1 MIDDRYPLGFKTEL
15 HRKDLAIALDEA
27 RDLGLDF
34 CVSQQVLGE
43 EDELIAD
50 GKGDED
56 VSNLARVAKRRR

>member
-1 MIDDRYPLGFKTEL
+1 
-15 HRKDLAIALDEA
+15 
-27 RDLGLDF
+27 
-34 CVSQQVLGE
+34 VLGE